1 MRRKELPEHD
11 PLARYERGVM
21 ALLFLLA
28 AALFALIIWPRMDF
42 LILLGWI
49 FLF

>member
-11 PLARYERGVM
+11 PLARYERG

-28 AALFALIIWPRMDF
+28 AALSALIIW
-42 LILLGWI
+42 LGWI